1 MELRAKANVAQ
12 SPEQWAEITSLA
24 AKIITGL
31 AAAITKAGG
40 PASGPIESGTL
51 KIVMPVL
58 LYVTKKY
65 STGLY
70 VALVAVFFMN
80 QRLQDSYP
88 QGLFA
93 ERCYAI
99 LGDLAL
105 KAGWGYNSGTVQN
118 PDIDPDWAP
127 ITSDALA
134 AVTAVA
140 AFKGKLEFRAY
151 IAFTPSSL
159 QFGIA
164 GALQAQFYGFG
175 IRGHLGLDVLIG
187 FDGSFNVHLEFSV
200 ELLVGGHS
208 LAAVRFTGSLV
219 GYSPTVLSGKAEVQF
234 LFWTLSVHGS
244 ITIHDSQLPDT
255 SFDVTGTL
263 ASAITQPANRDT
275 GGAPGV
281 TLPDSKREGVWI
293 SPSEPLRLCQPVVP
307 LNIPIER
314 FGTARLKAPQTFRI
328 EGVSARTTPLRTVP
342 MMGEF
347 ALGMFLNLGQEE
359 MLASRGFENR
369 EAGVEIVMPLEVG
382 AAANVGNGFE
392 ELLRDPKKRPN
403 VADPALTF
411 SPVSVF
417 IAQEAAVSPLSV
429 QRERFAV
436 IDNKPVAQVR
446 ARTFFEARASE
457 AGAAHR
463 AGLGGR
469 GMNMNARFLPWA
481 RQSTFAGD
489 ALAVRV
495 SGRAVSVPVSRY
507 GPGDVLGVA
516 AAQISRRDPAP
527 GSISM
532 PPNLFPSVE
541 FNRSDLPW
549 ALSPGSPDASGRLQ
563 PWLALITADA
573 PAGSP
578 LSNVGDAKLPVIEVL
593 RTELPAPAKIPLW
606 AHVQVGASVGTTQ
619 DVIRAGVA
627 RILSPR
633 ALAPK
638 RRYCACLVPTFE
650 AGRLAGLGKPVPDA
664 RSTVAAWSSGP
675 GTVLLPVYDSW
686 FFTTAESEDLE
697 TIAQR
702 LRGYDLS
709 ATSRPKQ
716 LDVSSVSGNV
726 VGRLAPFEGALRPV
740 GPVPEWKGPAVTAS
754 AKVLASELEHT
765 PVGGVSVVGP
775 PVYGSI
781 ASGQSKPIPGWLSDL
796 NLDPRWRAAAGL
808 GAQLVRQHQEDLVD
822 EAWRQAGD
830 IQRARREHA
839 GAQLAEFA
847 AAKLNSRMVAPL
859 SGANALVT
867 IAPALARM
875 RDAGTVTV
883 APRVEAS
890 VLPGPVL
897 GAAFRR
903 IRAAKAPAA
912 SPQEG
917 QGMPGTLR
925 EINAVPIIQPGALP
939 FLSLNITTGRDLR
952 LVLAK
957 GSWGLPV
964 RFLPGKTLAVPPRTI
979 VAPAV
984 AGPATIASKLG
995 SAIRVLPAVEVATIS
1010 PAAPPSTPPTP
1021 RGKGWSRCS
1030 AMRVLSTC
1038 AGFSP
1043 RPQMQAARWC
1053 SP

>member
-164 GALQAQFYGFG
+164 GAVQAQFYGFG

-187 FDGSFNVHLEFSV
+187 
-200 ELLVGGHS
+200 
-208 LAAVRFTGSLV
+208 
-219 GYSPTVLSGKAEVQF
+219 YSPTVLSGKAEVQF
-234 LFWTLSVHGS
+234 LFWALSVHGS

-347 ALGMFLNLGQEE
+347 ALGMFLNLSQEE

-417 IAQEAAVSPLSV
+417 IAQEAAVS
-429 QRERFAV
+429 
-436 IDNKPVAQVR
+436 NPV
-446 ARTFFEARASE
+446 
-457 AGAAHR
+457 
-463 AGLGGR
+463 
-469 GMNMNARFLPWA
+469 
-481 RQSTFAGD
+481 
-489 ALAVRV
+489 
-495 SGRAVSVPVSRY
+495 
-507 GPGDVLGVA
+507 
-516 AAQISRRDPAP
+516 
-527 GSISM
+527 
-532 PPNLFPSVE
+532 
-541 FNRSDLPW
+541 
-549 ALSPGSPDASGRLQ
+549 
-563 PWLALITADA
+563 
-573 PAGSP
+573 
-578 LSNVGDAKLPVIEVL
+578 
-593 RTELPAPAKIPLW
+593 
-606 AHVQVGASVGTTQ
+606 
-619 DVIRAGVA
+619 
-627 RILSPR
+627 
-633 ALAPK
+633 
-638 RRYCACLVPTFE
+638 
-650 AGRLAGLGKPVPDA
+650 
-664 RSTVAAWSSGP
+664 
-675 GTVLLPVYDSW
+675 
-686 FFTTAESEDLE
+686 
-697 TIAQR
+697 
-702 LRGYDLS
+702 
-709 ATSRPKQ
+709 
-716 LDVSSVSGNV
+716 
-726 VGRLAPFEGALRPV
+726 
-740 GPVPEWKGPAVTAS
+740 
-754 AKVLASELEHT
+754 
-765 PVGGVSVVGP
+765 
-775 PVYGSI
+775 
-781 ASGQSKPIPGWLSDL
+781 
-796 NLDPRWRAAAGL
+796 
-808 GAQLVRQHQEDLVD
+808 
-822 EAWRQAGD
+822 
-830 IQRARREHA
+830 
-839 GAQLAEFA
+839 
-847 AAKLNSRMVAPL
+847 
-859 SGANALVT
+859 
-867 IAPALARM
+867 
-875 RDAGTVTV
+875 
-883 APRVEAS
+883 
-890 VLPGPVL
+890 
-897 GAAFRR
+897 
-903 IRAAKAPAA
+903 
-912 SPQEG
+912 
-917 QGMPGTLR
+917 
-925 EINAVPIIQPGALP
+925 
-939 FLSLNITTGRDLR
+939 
-952 LVLAK
+952 
-957 GSWGLPV
+957 
-964 RFLPGKTLAVPPRTI
+964 
-979 VAPAV
+979 
-984 AGPATIASKLG
+984 
-995 SAIRVLPAVEVATIS
+995 
-1010 PAAPPSTPPTP
+1010 
-1021 RGKGWSRCS
+1021 
-1030 AMRVLSTC
+1030 
-1038 AGFSP
+1038 
-1043 RPQMQAARWC
+1043 
-1053 SP
+1053 